1 MKTNNIIVFILSII
15 IATCLPAVA
24 ISANDNITLG
34 EQTENAVNGIGKAVS
49 SAGQAISSTSKSVG
63 EYADDSVITAKVKK
77 QLFDALSINS
87 FDISVNTENGIV
99 TLAGFVPSQA
109 LAVKTVQ
116 MTLSVEGVKRVNDML
131 HVQLTSEKTIKGYIT
146 DTSITSE
153 LKANLLAEKGLSSL
167 SVNVKTV
174 NGIVQLSGYVSDPDQ
189 RTRVEDLAWKV
200 TGVKSVKNDLLVKNQ

>member
-1 MKTNNIIVFILSII
+1 MKTNNIVFILSII